1 MIDDHLG
8 LEILKEIARIA
19 SSTLDLDE
27 TLEKI
32 IRVIQN
38 KMRIDASAIYL
49 ADDPG
54 NLLHLRASSGLP
66 VEASGHVKLELG
78 KGVTGWVAEHKR
90 TLALPEAMQDPRF
103 VHFPEIQE
111 ERFVSML
118 SVPILFD
125 DACIGVINVHTLDRR
140 DFSAVETAI
149 VETIANQVA
158 GALRNAL
165 LFHNSQRLLKEQSI
179 LYDISL
185 AVQTTLKLEH
195 GLWVILSGITM
206 GEAGGFNRAMLFL
219 VNEKTQSL
227 DGEMGI
233 GPDSPEDASRIW
245 AEWGKKNIDLL
256 NWIMIEADRDEF
268 KHSKFNR
275 FVCSLSFP
283 LGGERNILTETA
295 LQKQPFVVT
304 DPRQHHLV
312 SQEFIETLGIEA
324 FATVPLVAHETT
336 LGVILVDNRYNRRP
350 ITQEQLRLLTRFT
363 THASWVIEN
372 TRLFSKLLDTNQ
384 ELLSTK
390 EQLIEKEK
398 LAALGEVSAEVAHEI
413 KNPLVSIGG
422 FARRLEDKLKIIS
435 AQHAEIADLK
445 KAVEYSN
452 IIHNEVDRLE
462 QLLKNILLYSQAGTL
477 QRGDTNINEIIED
490 VISIFKSGF
499 YGRNINLNY
508 HPGDRLPPIQLDRQ
522 KIRQVF
528 INLFYNAM
536 DCMSEGGK
544 FSIETRAHPQD
555 GPPEHVTVRI
565 NDTGGGIPE
574 EAFQNIFNPFFTTKS
589 SGTGL
594 GLSICRK
601 IIEGHGGTIHI
612 VNNIGTGITIYIHLP
627 LQKPADY
634 YKN

>member
-8 LEILKEIARIA
+8 LEILKEISRIA

-27 TLEKI
+27 TLEQI
-32 IRVIQN
+32 IQIIKN
-38 KMRIDASAIYL
+38 KMRIDACAIYL
-49 ADDPG
+49 AEDPG

-66 VEASGHVKLELG
+66 LEASGQVKLELG
-78 KGVTGWVAEHKR
+78 KGVTGWVAEHKCS
-90 TLALPEAMQDPRF
+90 LALPEAMQDPRF
-103 VHFPEIQE
+103 VLFPEIQE
-111 ERFVSML
+111 ERFSSML

-125 DACIGVINVHTLDRR
+125 EACIGVINVHTLDRR
-140 DFSAVETAI
+140 EFSAVETAI

-165 LFHNSQRLLKEQSI
+165 LFHNSQRLLKEQTI
-179 LYDISL
+179 LYDIGL

-219 VNEKTQSL
+219 LNEKNHSL

-233 GPDSPEDASRIW
+233 GPDSEEDASRIW
-245 AEWGKKNIDLL
+245 AEWGKKKVDLL
-256 NWIMIEADRDEF
+256 NWIMVEADKDEF
-268 KHSKFNR
+268 KHSRFNR
-275 FVCSLSFP
+275 FVRSLSFP
-283 LGGERNILTETA
+283 LVGEGNILTETA
-295 LQKQPFVVT
+295 LQKQPFVVS
-304 DPRQHHLV
+304 DPHQHPLV
-312 SQEFIETLGIEA
+312 TREFIETLGVEA
-324 FATVPLVAHETT
+324 FATVPLIAHETA
-336 LGVILVDNRYNRRP
+336 LGVILVDNRYNHRP

-372 TRLFSKLLDTNQ
+372 TRLFGKLLDTNQ

-398 LAALGEVSAEVAHEI
+398 LAALGVVSAELAHEI
-413 KNPLVSIGG
+413 RNPLVSIGG
-422 FARRLEDKLKIIS
+422 FARRLEDKLRKVS
-435 AQHAEIADLK
+435 AEHTGIEDLE
-445 KAVEYSN
+445 KATEYSN
-452 IIHNEVDRLE
+452 IIHTEVNRLE
-462 QLLKNILLYSQAGTL
+462 QLLKNILLYSQAGAL
-477 QRGDTNINEIIED
+477 NLEEASINEIIDET
-490 VISIFKSGF
+490 ISIFKSGL
-499 YGRNINLNY
+499 YGKNINVNY
-508 HPGDRLPPIQLDRQ
+508 EKCDNLPALFIDRQ

-536 DCMSEGGK
+536 DSMPEGGEL
-544 FSIETRAHPQD
+544 SIETRTQPESHPPD
-555 GPPEHVTVRI
+555 HVTVRI
-565 NDTGGGIPE
+565 EDTGGGIPQ

-601 IIEGHGGTIHI
+601 IVESHGGTIHI
-612 VNNIGTGITIYIHLP
+612 VNNIGSGITIFIHLP